1 MSFLDQPVNDLS
13 ASMFGASVVDSE
25 EIDMVAAMRRY
36 HGISARSDV
45 TGVPM
50 RSPSAPKET
59 PGPVQVDSP
68 LGQARPGEVP
78 ALLNRIVGQML
89 KHHQQQSVSYIEDP
103 VDEDATFL
111 PSLGEIEILP
121 SLPQGR
127 ELVGGWFDPNDVPP
141 AVRDH
146 L

>member
-1 MSFLDQPVNDLS
+1 MADLS
-13 ASMFGASVVDSE
+13 ASMFGASVVESD

-50 RSPSAPKET
+50 RSPGTGSSGTPAPVSAA
-59 PGPVQVDSP
+59 SP

-78 ALLNRIVGQML
+78 ALLNKIVGQFL
-89 KHHQQQSVSYIEDP
+89 KQHQQQSVSYVEDA
-103 VDEDATFL
+103 VDNLDEDIEFL
-111 PSLGEIEILP
+111 PALGDMEILP

-127 ELVGGWFDPNDVPP
+127 EIVGGWFDPNDVPP